1 MNNPTP
7 HSIYINRLFTGS
19 EWLHSVRLTIN
30 EGRVTAITPAAQK
43 DSDEWIP
50 LLAPA
55 FIDLQLYGA
64 EGRLLSVYPA
74 AETIHA
80 IRRAC
85 EKGGATHFQP
95 TVATNSREVFLNCI
109 DAVKAYWQQG
119 GEGCIGLH
127 VEGPWIHPAK
137 KGAHLEQYIEKGT
150 LETVA
155 SLLEAGKGV
164 ISMVTLAPECCDEAV
179 VALLM
184 RAGVMVS
191 AGHSNASY
199 EQATRAFNRGIP
211 VATHLFNAMSALQH
225 RSPGMVGAILDHAS
239 AKASVIPDG
248 HHVDYAA
255 IRIAKK
261 IMGDRLFMITDA
273 VTDTNAGPYQHRRV
287 GNKFESAGVLSGS
300 MITMAEGVNNLI
312 EQVGIG
318 EDEALRMASLY
329 PASVMGRADIT
340 GKIVVGEKLYAVM
353 MSEDRTVLGVLRAY

>member
-1 MNNPTP
+1 MSNTSN
-7 HSIYINRLFTGS
+7 SQYFINRLFTGS
-19 EWLHSVRLTIN
+19 EWLHSVKLEIAN
-30 EGRVTAITPAAQK
+30 GRVSSISPANQE
-43 DSDEWIP
+43 DSNKWIP
-50 LLAPA
+50 LVAPA

-64 EGRLLSVYPA
+64 EGRLLSVFPD

-80 IRRAC
+80 IRRTC

-109 DAVKAYWQQG
+109 DAVKAYWQAG

-137 KGAHLEQYIEKGT
+137 KGAHLEAYIEKGT
-150 LETVA
+150 LETIA

-191 AGHSNASY
+191 AGHSNATY

-255 IRIAKK
+255 IRVAKK
-261 IMGDRLFMITDA
+261 IMGDRLFIITDA
-273 VTDTNAGPYQHRRV
+273 VTDTNTGPYQHQRV

-312 EQVGIG
+312 DQVGIA
-318 EDEALRMASLY
+318 EAEAFRMASLY

-340 GKIVVGEKLYAVM
+340 GRIAVGEQFFAVM
-353 MSEDRTVLGVLRAY
+353 MDDDRKVLGVLSA

>member
-1 MNNPTP
+1 MSSLSNNTY
-7 HSIYINRLFTGS
+7 YINRLFTGTG
-19 EWLHSVRLTIN
+19 WLHSVKLEIK
-30 EGRVTAITPAAQK
+30 EGHVAAISPAAQT
-43 DSDEWIP
+43 DSGDWIP
-50 LLAPA
+50 LMAPA

-64 EGRLLSVYPA
+64 EGRLLSVFPD

-80 IRRAC
+80 IRRSC

-109 DAVKAYWQQG
+109 DAVKAYWQAG

-191 AGHSNASY
+191 AGHSNATY
-199 EQATRAFNRGIP
+199 EQATRAFNRGVP

-273 VTDTNAGPYQHRRV
+273 VTDTNVGPYQHQRV

-300 MITMAEGVNNLI
+300 MINMAEGVQNLI
-312 EQVGIG
+312 EQVGIEEG
-318 EDEALRMASLY
+318 EAFRMASLY

-340 GKIVVGEKLYAVM
+340 GRIAVGEKLNALM
-353 MSEDRTVLGVLRAY
+353 MREDRSVVGVLRA

>member
-1 MNNPTP
+1 MSNLSNNRY
-7 HSIYINRLFTGS
+7 YIHRLFTGT
-19 EWLHSVRLTIN
+19 EWRHSVMLEIMD
-30 EGRVTAITPAAQK
+30 GRVEAITPANPA
-43 DSDEWIP
+43 DANNWIP
-50 LLAPA
+50 LMAPA

-64 EGRLLSVYPA
+64 EGRLLSVFPD

-80 IRRAC
+80 IRRTC

-95 TVATNSREVFLNCI
+95 TVATNSREVFLRCI
-109 DAVKAYWQQG
+109 DAVRAYWHQG

-155 SLLEAGKGV
+155 SLLEAGKDV
-164 ISMVTLAPECCDEAV
+164 ISMVTLAPECCDESV

-191 AGHSNASY
+191 AGHSNATY

-225 RSPGMVGAILDHAS
+225 RSPGMVGAILDHDFV
-239 AKASVIPDG
+239 KASVIPDG

-255 IRIAKK
+255 IRVAKK
-261 IMGDRLFMITDA
+261 IMGDRLFIITDA
-273 VTDTNAGPYQHRRV
+273 VTDTNAGPYQHQRV

-312 EQVGIG
+312 EQVGIE
-318 EDEALRMASLY
+318 EDEAMRMASLY
-329 PASVMGRADIT
+329 PARVMGRADIK
-340 GKIVVGEKLYAVM
+340 GRIEVGEKFFAVM
-353 MSEDRTVLGVLRAY
+353 FDNDRTVLGVLRN